1 MDPRTRAR
9 LLGVFL
15 AEAEETL
22 ALLDRLASRF
32 RERVSDEDLAEFGR
46 AAHGLKGAAASVG
59 LTEVAGALHDLEALS
74 PALPRSGGSGE
85 ELLRLR
91 RAIEILA
98 QGMAQMGASSQDA
111 FPPPLLEALRETLA
125 GEAAPG
131 GGAGGGDRAPARASP
146 PAAPGS
152 HPDATAPA
160 EGVAERL
167 SVPAEDVD
175 AAVHL
180 AASLARGMARLQE
193 RLGEGRDDSAVEVVR
208 PLLAAAQRLEASIS
222 SLRLLP
228 AESALAGI
236 EAEVE
241 HLCLRLSKEVELV
254 VHGGEVRADRRT
266 LQAARGMIRH
276 LVRNA
281 ADHGIE
287 TPQVR
292 ARLGKAAR
300 GRLSVRVEAVDS
312 ALRVRVDDDGAGFD
326 LAAIRE
332 AMGRRPGAAGRV
344 ASLSDE
350 EVLQAFAAEGG
361 STRASADEISGRGLG
376 LSAVAGMASAAGGGL
391 QVRSRRGQGSAITFT
406 LPLEVYAADV
416 LVAVAEGR
424 TVGLPLAAVERTVL
438 LDAGAAVHHG
448 PSGSSL
454 AAGEHI
460 VPLHALADVLGKGRS
475 RGLGRFAVLVR
486 ADDQVAAFAVDEIG
500 SVVGTVPASVPGI
513 AQAGSLVTG
522 LAQLDDGGVVA
533 ILDPRRL
540 LSRARQ
546 LRPGPSAPA
555 PAAATEAAPLDVV
568 LAEDS
573 LATREVLRV
582 LLEEQGCRVRLAAD
596 GEEAL
601 ARLAERLPDVLVTD
615 INMPGRDGLALTR
628 HVRGDPRTARMPVV
642 LLTSQ
647 EDAASQEAGAA
658 AGADAYLVKSR
669 FNADVLRETLGR
681 IGARKAR

>member
-9 LLGVFL
+9 LMGVFL

-32 RERVSDEDLAEFGR
+32 SQGISDEDLSEFGR
-46 AAHGLKGAAASVG
+46 AAHGLKGAATSVG

-74 PALPRSGGSGE
+74 LGLPRAGGSDAE
-85 ELLRLR
+85 RLRLR
-91 RAIEILA
+91 RAIDLLA
-98 QGMAQMGASSQDA
+98 QGMARMGASGQDV
-111 FPPPLLEALRETLA
+111 FPPRVLQALRLALA
-125 GEAAPG
+125 GETTAA
-131 GGAGGGDRAPARASP
+131 AGTRGGDGAPARA
-146 PAAPGS
+146 PAPDAPGAP
-152 HPDATAPA
+152 PDASAA
-160 EGVAERL
+160 AGEVVERL

-175 AAVHL
+175 AAVRL
-180 AASLARGMARLQE
+180 AASLARGVARLQE
-193 RLGEGRDDSAVEVVR
+193 RLGEGRDDPAADAVQSV
-208 PLLAAAQRLEASIS
+208 LAQAQRLEASIS
-222 SLRLLP
+222 GLRLLP
-228 AESALAGI
+228 AESALAGL
-236 EAEVE
+236 EGEVE
-241 HLCLRLSKEVELV
+241 HLCLRLSKEAELV
-254 VHGGEVRADRRT
+254 VQGGEVRADRRT
-266 LQAARGMIRH
+266 LQAARGMVRH

-281 ADHGIE
+281 LDHGIE
-287 TPQVR
+287 PPR
-292 ARLGKAAR
+292 ERLRLGKAAR

-332 AMGRRPGAAGRV
+332 AIGHRPGAAGKV

-350 EVLQAFAAEGG
+350 EVLTIFAAEGG

-376 LSAVAGMASAAGGGL
+376 LSAVAGMASAAGGSL
-391 QVRSRRGQGSAITFT
+391 RVTTRRGQGSAVTFT

-416 LVAVAEGR
+416 LLIVAEGR

-438 LDAGAAVHHG
+438 LGAGAAVHQG
-448 PSGSSL
+448 PSGASL
-454 AAGEHI
+454 AVDEHI
-460 VPLHALADVLGKGRS
+460 VPLHALAEVLGAAPS
-475 RGLGRFAVLVR
+475 RAMGRFAVLVR
-486 ADDQVAAFAVDEIG
+486 ADDHLGAFAVDEIG
-500 SVVGTVPASVPGI
+500 SVTGTVPASVPGI

-522 LAQLDDGGVVA
+522 LAQLDDGSVVV
-533 ILDPRRL
+533 ILDPKRL
-540 LSRARQ
+540 LARARG
-546 LRPGPSAPA
+546 LPPGPRAPA
-555 PAAATEAAPLDVV
+555 PAASEPGPLDVV

-582 LLEEQGCRVRLAAD
+582 LLEEQGCQVRLAAD

-615 INMPGRDGLALTR
+615 INMPRRDGLALTR
-628 HVRGDPRTARMPVV
+628 QVRGDPRTARMPVV

-669 FNADVLRETLGR
+669 FNADVLRETLAR